1 MKLNNTEAHFAATP
15 VYLDMPRSTFDMPFD
30 HKLTF
35 NVGEVVP
42 IGVFEHLPG
51 DTFQMTLSGV
61 VRLQTL
67 INPPFDDLY
76 LDIQA
81 YDVSER
87 LTWSHWKE
95 FCGENTSSAWIPAIE
110 YTKPQ
115 TTAPS
120 GGWTKGTLADHMGVP
135 IGVDG
140 FSIDSAY
147 FRGYA
152 LIIND
157 WFRSEV
163 LQDPAV
169 INVGD
174 STTSGSNGSNYITD
188 LEKGGKPFI
197 AARLFDLFS
206 SCTPTP
212 QKGPDVMLPIGTN
225 NAWPVV
231 AGSERIPITSVP
243 TGSNG
248 SPFPVMMDKPQ
259 LSNPN
264 NKYWSSTFASAG
276 YINEVQTSTVN
287 NYPLRMSGTTSSTNP
302 YPIPDTASTTYDQFS
317 NLYAIS
323 PGGIAGATIN
333 ELRLAFQI
341 QKFFE
346 RQAIAGSRYTEVVRS
361 MFGVTSPDARLQ
373 RPEYLGGFRRRL
385 NISQVIQSSA
395 TDSVS
400 PQGNLAAISHT
411 TMNDTL
417 FRKSFTEHGLV
428 YVLAV
433 VRYKNSYQ
441 QGLSRKF
448 SRQTKFDYYWPL
460 MANIGN
466 QPVKVKE
473 IYLTG
478 TSTDDEV
485 FGYNEA
491 WFDYRYSPNLVS
503 GELRS
508 TYAQSLD
515 SWHFAD
521 YYTSQPYLSSSWLQ
535 MDKGNVDRALA
546 VTSSIA
552 DQLFGDFSMFI
563 RATRP
568 MPVYSIPG
576 LIDHH

>member
-1 MKLNNTEAHFAATP
+1 MPNNSETYFAATP
-15 VYLDMPRSTFDMPFD
+15 VLLDMPRSTFDMPFD
-30 HKLTF
+30 HKMTF

-42 IGVFEHLPG
+42 IGVFPHLPG

-67 INPPFDDLY
+67 IKPPFDDLY
-76 LDIQA
+76 LDIMA
-81 YDVSER
+81 FDVSER
-87 LTWSHWKE
+87 LNWSHWKE
-95 FCGENTSSAWIPAIE
+95 FCGENTSSAWIPAVE

-120 GGWTKGTLADHMGVP
+120 GGWTKGTIADHMGIP
-135 IGVDG
+135 IGVDN
-140 FSIDSAY
+140 FSVDSSY
-147 FRGYA
+147 FRGYT

-174 STTSGSNGSNYITD
+174 STTAGSNGSHYVTD

-197 AARLFDLFS
+197 AGRLFDLFS

-212 QKGPDVMLPIGTN
+212 QKGPDVMLPIGTD

-231 AGSERIPITSVP
+231 AGAERIPIGSVP

-248 SPFPVMMDKPQ
+248 APFPVMMDRPQ
-259 LSNPN
+259 LNNPN
-264 NKYWSSTFASAG
+264 NKYWSSAQSSAG
-276 YINEVQTSTVN
+276 YINEVQSSISN
-287 NYPLRMSGTTSSTNP
+287 NYPIRMSATPSSTNP
-302 YPIPDTASTTYDQFS
+302 YPIPDVASVTYDQFS

-346 RQAIAGSRYTEVVRS
+346 RQSIAGSRYTEVIRS
-361 MFGVTSPDARLQ
+361 MFSVVSPDARLQ

-385 NISQVIQSSA
+385 NISQVIQQSS
-395 TDSVS
+395 TDSTS

-411 TMNDTL
+411 TMSDNV
-417 FRKSFTEHGLV
+417 FRKSFTEHGTV
-428 YVLAV
+428 FVLGV

-441 QGLSRKF
+441 QGLSRHF
-448 SRQTKFDYYWPL
+448 SRKTKFDYYWPL

-478 TSTDDEV
+478 TSSDEEV

-491 WFDYRYSPNLVS
+491 WFDYRYTPNLIS

-521 YYTSQPYLSSSWLQ
+521 YYTSQPYLSDTWLQ
-535 MDKGNVDRALA
+535 TDKGNVDRALA
-546 VTSSIA
+546 VTSAVS
-552 DQLFGDFSMFI
+552 DQLLGDFSMLI

-568 MPVYSIPG
+568 MPVHSVPG